1 LITQPTIASH
11 IETFV
16 RTQFEVDP
24 GDDGFDRTI
33 DLFEL
38 GYVDSV
44 GFAELLAFIA
54 EEFGVEVPE
63 ADLLSEDF
71 LSIDGMARIVSRLT
85 ATAEARSA
93 RQGAPQRLERS
104 LACRPRGRRLTILA
118 QLERHLQIG
127 HASLVVAGLAEHGE
141 P

>member
-1 LITQPTIASH
+1 MITQPTIASR

-54 EEFGVEVPE
+54 EEFSVEVPE

-85 ATAEARSA
+85 VAAEARSA
-93 RQGAPQRLERS
+93 
-104 LACRPRGRRLTILA
+104 
-118 QLERHLQIG
+118 
-127 HASLVVAGLAEHGE
+127 
-141 P
+141 